1 MDTGLAAQ
9 TVGVPQG
16 TLVHF
21 VGEVDVATVGDFRAA
36 LHSGIRPHTT
46 VIADLADVTFLSLAG
61 ARELCDAHHQLT
73 AMGGRLVVWR
83 PHRSSEH
90 TLRVTALDGNLL
102 VHRDPLVALV

>member
-16 TLVHF
+16 T
-21 VGEVDVATVGDFRAA
+21 
-36 LHSGIRPHTT
+36 
-46 VIADLADVTFLSLAG
+46 DLADVTFLSLAG

-102 VHRDPLVALV
+102 VHRGPLVALV